1 MVLNSKWAAN
11 PIQLSATLD
20 DSVWANSNFQKLPV
34 AANVWLY
41 LRNDANNMYLAIDM
55 PDETTNSSAANDYFW
70 LSFDVN
76 RNSAITANKD
86 VNFGTTPAHPG
97 KIGKQF
103 YISANTWTGLVNYP
117 GDYMFAFE
125 ASPKNATPHK
135 VWKLRIPLSEFG
147 INLSLLQVIAWMGL
161 RINVGGNQYNFPL
174 NFSNT
179 GFNTMN
185 TSVLVF
191 ARNAVIDPALM
202 GPVMAAVG
210 LIPTAASVID
220 PASGR
225 ATTAAGYYV
234 VVNKAAFGGTLNLI
248 FNHNNINI
256 LRAAGAVK
264 YKMNYGL
271 VGGGMSPLNSAW
283 SNYRWVGNDVVLDAF
298 GPDAGGYYMLP
309 NAAAQYS
316 IQDLLMQFNSALFP
330 NGKYQFTVQF
340 FNAANAVVA
349 SPAQTLV
356 LLIDNTV
363 PVVSIN
369 KISKSTAPAVDVLT
383 NSCAP
388 LTLAAGEG
396 LFLNIT
402 ANDPEGDV
410 SSLALGYAQGDGGG
424 GTIYSD
430 SFDASKP
437 VNWVGI
443 TNFTAPTGATP
454 WIPAKTCVYSFTVA
468 AYARVTNGYSY
479 IGYNSATRMLYIVK
493 S

>member
-11 PIQLSATLD
+11 PILLSATLN
-20 DSVWANSNFQKLPV
+20 DSVWANTNTQKLPV
-34 AANVWLY
+34 AGNVWLY
-41 LRNDANNMYLAIDM
+41 LRNDAKNMYLVVDM
-55 PDETTNSSAANDYFW
+55 PDETSNSSSTGDYFW

-76 RNSAITANKD
+76 RNSAITANQD
-86 VNFGTTPAHPG
+86 VNYGTSSSQPG

-103 YISANTWTGLVNYP
+103 YISANTWTGLVSFP
-117 GDYMFAFE
+117 GEFVFAFE

-135 VWKLRIPLSEFG
+135 VWKLQIPLLDFG
-147 INLSLLQVIAWMGL
+147 INLSLLNVIAWMGL
-161 RINVGGNQYNFPL
+161 RLKVGGNTYDFPT
-174 NFSNT
+174 NFSGA

-191 ARNAVIDPALM
+191 ARNAVIDPALQ

-220 PASGR
+220 PATGR

-234 VVNKAAFGGTLNLI
+234 AVNKAAFGGTLNLI
-248 FNHNNINI
+248 FNHNTVNT

-264 YKMNYGL
+264 YKMSYGL
-271 VGGGMSPLNSAW
+271 VGGSMSPLSSAW
-283 SNYRWVGNDVVLDAF
+283 SNYRWVGNDVVLDSF
-298 GPDAGGYYMLP
+298 GPDAAGYYFLP

-316 IQDLLMQFNSALFP
+316 IQDLLMQFNSALLP

-340 FNAANAVVA
+340 FNAGNAVVA

-369 KISKSTAPAVDVLT
+369 SISKSTAPGVDVLAS
-383 NSCAP
+383 SCSP

-396 LFLNIT
+396 LFFNVT

-443 TNFTAPTGATP
+443 TNFKAPVGATP
-454 WIPAKTCVYSFTVA
+454 WIPAKTCVYSFTIA
-468 AYARVTNGYSY
+468 AYARITNGYSY